1 MYLWKRFISTDRET
15 VWFQT
20 TWAALH
26 FVGACMNLGS
36 VIFHLVAA
44 DKYRKLRDK
53 KHTKDK
59 GRMGF

>member
-1 MYLWKRFISTDRET
+1 MLKRFAEVDRET

-26 FVGACMNLGS
+26 FMGACMNLGS
-36 VIFHLVAA
+36 VVFHLVAA
-44 DKYRKLRDK
+44 DKYRKRAK
-53 KHTKDK
+53 VKAKDK

>member
-1 MYLWKRFISTDRET
+1 MYLWKRFIGTDRET

-26 FVGACMNLGS
+26 FMGACMNLGS

-44 DKYRKLRDK
+44 DKYHKRAKLPK
-53 KHTKDK
+53 EK

>member
-1 MYLWKRFISTDRET
+1 MNPVARKFIETDRET

-20 TWAALH
+20 TWAVLH

-36 VIFHLVAA
+36 AIFHLVAA
-44 DKYRKLRDK
+44 DKYRKLK
-53 KHTKDK
+53 VKSKEK

>member
-1 MYLWKRFISTDRET
+1 MHLWKRFIATDRET

-26 FVGACMNLGS
+26 FMGACMNLGS

-44 DKYRKLRDK
+44 DKYRKLHDK
-53 KHTKDK
+53 KAKNK